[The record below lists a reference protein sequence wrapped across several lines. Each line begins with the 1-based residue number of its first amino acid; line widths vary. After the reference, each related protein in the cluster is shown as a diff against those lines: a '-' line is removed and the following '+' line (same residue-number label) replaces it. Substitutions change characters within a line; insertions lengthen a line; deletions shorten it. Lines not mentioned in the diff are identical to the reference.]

1 MTRMRFSDFKAM
13 YQSPFNDLYHA
24 LLGAGAKTEPGNVVI
39 GLNVDRLKE
48 AFQRRWQE
56 FVRLNPDKILGEPAS
71 DPELDA
77 VTNPDPTPV
86 APVKPVVTKQ
96 TLNKMDRDI
105 KDLEEAQVRFRYW
118 QSQGLLNTTENSLL
132 IESWLATQEG
142 DHYSAAGLDRCITAN
157 RAALMWYVPPVIER
171 LRNGDERMPL
181 TARPSSRWTK
191 AQLQDWDVRR
201 LAAISAER
209 RKKNTELAKSL
220 AV

>member
-86 APVKPVVTKQ
+86 APVK
-96 TLNKMDRDI
+96 RS
-105 KDLEEAQVRFRYW
+105 E
-118 QSQGLLNTTENSLL
+118 
-132 IESWLATQEG
+132 
-142 DHYSAAGLDRCITAN
+142 
-157 RAALMWYVPPVIER
+157 
-171 LRNGDERMPL
+171 
-181 TARPSSRWTK
+181 
-191 AQLQDWDVRR
+191 
-201 LAAISAER
+201 ER
-209 RKKNTELAKSL
+209 RVGKECRSRCGPDE
-220 AV
+220 

>member
-132 IESWLATQEG
+132 IESWLATQSE
-142 DHYSAAGLDRCITAN
+142 
-157 RAALMWYVPPVIER
+157 ER
-171 LRNGDERMPL
+171 RVGKECR
-181 TARPSSRWTK
+181 SRW
-191 AQLQDWDVRR
+191 
-201 LAAISAER
+201 SPYH
-209 RKKNTELAKSL
+209 
-220 AV
+220 

>member
-1 MTRMRFSDFKAM
+1 M
-13 YQSPFNDLYHA
+13 
-24 LLGAGAKTEPGNVVI
+24 
-39 GLNVDRLKE
+39 
-48 AFQRRWQE
+48 
-56 FVRLNPDKILGEPAS
+56 RLNPDKILGEPAS

-181 TARPSSRWTK
+181 TARPSARWTK
-191 AQLQDWDVRR
+191 AQLQDWDARR